1 MTKRALK
8 EELRLHVARF
18 ASKKVIDPSNESE
31 FTRPVRLHRRD
42 PRAPPAGGGGKDGD
56 TPMDGMDSK
65 DGVLESKEKELQ
77 EQLQA
82 ERDAQREA
90 EMAQV
95 APLTNAGGQKRL
107 GNFKKKTQQV
117 FRNNQ
122 TEEQKAESK
131 LRYEEALPWH
141 LEDFDNKHTWVGSY
155 EAALSETNVMM
166 VLGKDNVF
174 RMTPVD
180 KWYKFTSKQQFRI
193 LTTEEA
199 ESHMNK
205 KFKDPRWFMESQKA
219 HKDKQE
225 EQKNK
230 KAASKL
236 YVGKVVNDE
245 DEGRV
250 AAAGGI
256 KREQG
261 ADDLD
266 FDEQFADDE
275 ENDLFEG
282 DPEEAKES
290 EARIKQDQLQ
300 ANVFNLKAEKSYE
313 KAEKREQKLKEAD
326 KKLGKKVRK
335 TLVKREKN
343 YDYYDDSDDN
353 PYSEEV
359 STFESYNVLDTDWYH
374 RPNLPIRSRS
384 ASRKKS
390 VRKRKKKKGRL
401 LLLNPT
407 RTNSNL
413 PNRAQVT
420 PPEVP
425 IHLQPVPKSPSALAK
440 DRSLPTL

>member
-18 ASKKVIDPSNESE
+18 ASKKAIDPSNEGE

-42 PRAPPAGGGGKDGD
+42 PRAPPAGGGGKDAD
-56 TPMDGMDSK
+56 TPMAGMNSK

-95 APLTNAGGQKRL
+95 APSTNAGGQKRL

-122 TEEQKAESK
+122 TEEQKVESK

-166 VLGKDNVF
+166 ALGKDNVF
-174 RMTPVD
+174 RITPVD

-199 ESHMNK
+199 ETHMNK

-230 KAASKL
+230 KATSKL

-250 AAAGGI
+250 AAAGGV
-256 KREQG
+256 KREEG
-261 ADDLD
+261 VDDLD
-266 FDEQFADDE
+266 FEEQFADDE

-282 DPEEAKES
+282 DPDEAKES

-313 KAEKREQKLKEAD
+313 KAEKQEKKLREAER
-326 KKLGKKVRK
+326 KLGKKVRK

-343 YDYYDDSDDN
+343 YDYYDDSDNN

-359 STFESYNVLDTDWYH
+359 STFDNFDVLDTDCLY
-374 RPNLPIRSRS
+374 RPNLPIRRRS
-384 ASRKKS
+384 A
-390 VRKRKKKKGRL
+390 
-401 LLLNPT
+401 
-407 RTNSNL
+407 
-413 PNRAQVT
+413 
-420 PPEVP
+420 
-425 IHLQPVPKSPSALAK
+425 
-440 DRSLPTL
+440 

>member
-1 MTKRALK
+1 MYSASETAVSGFTSAPIAPYRDYPLVMTKRALK

-18 ASKKVIDPSNESE
+18 ASKKVIDPSNEGE

-42 PRAPPAGGGGKDGD
+42 PRAPPAGGEGKDED

-95 APLTNAGGQKRL
+95 APSTNVGGQKRL

-122 TEEQKAESK
+122 TEEQKVESR

-141 LEDFDNKHTWVGSY
+141 LEDFDNKQTWVGSY

-166 VLGKDNVF
+166 ALGKDGVF
-174 RMTPVD
+174 RITPVD

-205 KFKDPRWFMESQKA
+205 KFKDPRWFMDSQKA
-219 HKDKQE
+219 QKDKHE

-236 YVGKVVNDE
+236 YVGKVANDE

-250 AAAGGI
+250 AAAGGV
-256 KREQG
+256 KREEG
-261 ADDLD
+261 VDDLD

-300 ANVFNLKAEKSYE
+300 ANVFNLKAEKAYE
-313 KAEKREQKLKEAD
+313 KAENREKKLREAER
-326 KKLGKKVRK
+326 KLGKKVRK

-343 YDYYDDSDDN
+343 YDYYDDSDNN
-353 PYSEEV
+353 PYSEDV
-359 STFESYNVLDTDWYH
+359 STLENFKALDTNCLH
-374 RPNLPIRSRS
+374 RPNLPTRRRS
-384 ASRKKS
+384 A
-390 VRKRKKKKGRL
+390 
-401 LLLNPT
+401 
-407 RTNSNL
+407 
-413 PNRAQVT
+413 
-420 PPEVP
+420 
-425 IHLQPVPKSPSALAK
+425 
-440 DRSLPTL
+440 